1 MTALKHALWALSN
14 LAKLSPAEIASLTV
28 GDVHLADAE
37 PHLKIWDDQTGERE
51 TVAISAAV
59 KNALVGWL
67 IARPD
72 QPSPLLF
79 PSDGGAELS
88 AGDIAA
94 LLDDYTPPAGIASE
108 PPPVISADVRA
119 EEQLPP
125 VPTMPVPPPFTPAPP
140 PSMPERVQPPVMEKT
155 PAAPPPPVTGTKTV
169 VFTPQWGK
177 LIIGGLIG
185 LLVLG
190 VIAAG
195 AFMLFGKRAEPTPVV
210 VITPVPTSTPI
221 PTDTPLP
228 SPTPMPTNTPIPTNT
243 PEPVATDTPAP
254 TNTPTVLPSP
264 TAPVVSPTDTPAPT
278 PTPVPTAT
286 PVPAVVPPPPS
297 PTPTIGFK
305 YPAPKLISPADGY
318 RFIQGNNIHLQWEPV
333 GELAGN
339 EQYAVRL
346 IYKHNTEIVYRGINT
361 KETTWTIP
369 QELYRDADGPEFDHE
384 WYVYVEAVQP
394 DGTGKAVSPDSEH
407 RHFTWE

>member
-1 MTALKHALWALSN
+1 MTTLKHALWALSN

-28 GDVHLADAE
+28 GDVHLTEAE

-79 PSDGGAELS
+79 PGDGGAELS
-88 AGDIAA
+88 AEDIAA
-94 LLDDYTPPAGIASE
+94 LLEDYTLPPVISDEA
-108 PPPVISADVRA
+108 PPVISADVRA

-125 VPTMPVPPPFTPAPP
+125 VPSIPVPPPFTPAPP
-140 PSMPERVQPPVMEKT
+140 PSMPERVQPPAVEKT
-155 PAAPPPPVTGTKTV
+155 PATPPPVAGTKTV

-195 AFMLFGKRAEPTPVV
+195 AFMLFGKRTEPSPVV

-221 PTDTPLP
+221 PTGTPLP
-228 SPTPMPTNTPIPTNT
+228 SPTPIPTNT
-243 PEPVATDTPAP
+243 PMPSPTPVP
-254 TNTPTVLPSP
+254 TNTPVPTDTPTAIPSP
-264 TAPVVSPTDTPAPT
+264 TAAVSPTSTPVPSPT
-278 PTPVPTAT
+278 SVPTAT
-286 PVPAVVPPPPS
+286 PVAAVVPPPPS

-305 YPAPKLISPADGY
+305 YPAPKLIAPADGY

-346 IYKHNTEIVYRGINT
+346 IYKHNTEIVYRGIGT

-369 QELYRDADGPEFDHE
+369 QELYRDADGPEFDHK

-394 DGTGKAVSPDSEH
+394 DGTGKAVSPDSEY